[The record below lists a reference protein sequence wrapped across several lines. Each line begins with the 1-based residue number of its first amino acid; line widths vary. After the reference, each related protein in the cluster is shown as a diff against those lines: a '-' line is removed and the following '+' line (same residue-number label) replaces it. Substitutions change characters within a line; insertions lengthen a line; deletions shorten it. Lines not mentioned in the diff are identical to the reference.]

1 LTTII
6 NLICASLKHHSELHY
21 AQAIEI
27 AHMVATGKRETREG
41 PIKSVIYI
49 EVELLAGALILI
61 LFAA

>member
-6 NLICASLKHHSELHY
+6 NLICAYLKHHSELHY

-27 AHMVATGKRETREG
+27 AHMVATGKHETREG